1 MWPKIRVWH
10 EPIEWFPEKEP
21 IRVAFR
27 TIDAHMGGASQLTL
41 LVQPK
46 TERGLRDLE
55 VLQGLEK
62 VESDILGYRDADLD
76 KVLAGNSVS
85 LLDVVRETRRAL
97 HGGQAA
103 YYSLPN
109 TQAELNDILFVFEN
123 ASPQRLRRITT
134 LDLTLSHMTFTVQ
147 WLPAGAYGPM
157 TEFIEQSIQK
167 HMSGLAQVEPTG
179 VVYMFYSTINQL
191 LGDLLRS
198 FASAFPKR

>member
-1 MWPKIRVWH
+1 
-10 EPIEWFPEKEP
+10 
-21 IRVAFR
+21 
-27 TIDAHMGGASQLTL
+27 MGGASQLTL

-46 TERGLRDLE
+46 TDRGLRDLE

-109 TQAELNDILFVFEN
+109 TQAELNDILFVF
-123 ASPQRLRRITT
+123 
-134 LDLTLSHMTFTVQ
+134 
-147 WLPAGAYGPM
+147 
-157 TEFIEQSIQK
+157 
-167 HMSGLAQVEPTG
+167 
-179 VVYMFYSTINQL
+179 
-191 LGDLLRS
+191 
-198 FASAFPKR
+198 